1 MNKRTTDGAPAT
13 GSPPS
18 QNTTTQPPTRPNEPV
33 GPNDGP
39 ALTDRV
45 ASDASRV
52 REAATG
58 PARNAENPPAG
69 THPPRKP

>member
-1 MNKRTTDGAPAT
+1 MNKRTIDGASTT

-18 QNTTTQPPTRPNEPV
+18 QNTATQPPTRSNEPV

-39 ALTDRV
+39 ALTHRV
-45 ASDASRV
+45 ASEASRV

-58 PARNAENPPAG
+58 PKRRAANAPSGE
-69 THPPRKP
+69 HPPRKP